1 MDFQLDQL
9 RTLASVIDNG
19 SFEAAARAM
28 RITPSAVSQRVKAL
42 EQQVGRVLLQ
52 RAKPARLTD
61 SGLVVMKLAR
71 QVQLLERDTAA
82 ALDPTELAP
91 TSVALGVNADSLATW
106 LLPALAEVPNVSFDL
121 YLADQDHSAAL
132 LREGTVM
139 AAVTSDPEP
148 VQGCTVTRLGSMRY
162 RAMASPEFVAK
173 WMPRGPST
181 KALAVAPMLLFD
193 RRDSLQDRYLAVRSH
208 KLIRPPRHYIP
219 ASTQFVTAVMLGL
232 GWGMLPDDQADDL
245 LADGRLVAL
254 DTEHPIDVPLYWQQW
269 ALDSPSLAS
278 IADAVGRAAAA
289 RLGQR
294 H

>member
-1 MDFQLDQL
+1 MDLQLDQL
-9 RTLASVIDNG
+9 RTLTSVIDNG

-42 EQQVGRVLLQ
+42 EQQVGRVLLR

-71 QVQLLERDTAA
+71 QVQLLERDAAA
-82 ALDPTELAP
+82 ALGPTESDF

-106 LLPALAEVPNVSFDL
+106 LLPALAEVANVSFDL

-162 RAMASPEFVAK
+162 RAMATPEFAAK
-173 WMPRGPST
+173 WMPRGPT
-181 KALAVAPMLLFD
+181 TDALAGAPMLVFD
-193 RRDSLQDRYLAVRSH
+193 RRDSLQDRYLAVRSR
-208 KLIRPPRHYIP
+208 KVLTPPRHCLP
-219 ASTQFVTAVMLGL
+219 ASTQFVTAVTLGL
-232 GWGMLPDDQADDL
+232 GWGMLPDAQANDL
-245 LADGRLVAL
+245 LADGRLVVL
-254 DTEHPIDVPLYWQQW
+254 DTEHTIDVPLYWQQW

-278 IADAVGRAAAA
+278 IADAVGRAAA
-289 RLGQR
+289 RSLR
-294 H
+294 